1 MAKTLENDCL
11 FLKCTL
17 SSPILITLQQIRIV
31 YVRKHLF
38 PDTVSM
44 QYKRAR
50 KYIKFKKS

>member
-38 PDTVSM
+38 PDTLCM